1 MRLLKLLCVGALLC
15 SSFSPTI
22 AYMDDN
28 MAFVQTEE
36 TAAAPQTEEIEQTTE
51 AIPEENAAEEVPASA
66 EPVPEPPPAEESSAE
81 EEPIVETPIIEEE
94 SVVEEEPEVL
104 PPPIPENLPDA
115 DGILQEVIEGPS
127 PRADYFLNDRLRGL
141 KRDYAARTYIEG
153 VLRRAFESISSIDLG
168 TNIGATATRS
178 ITFPTHSFFD
188 AGGYNS
194 WVAEIAGNT
203 HLPTPWFTHIYYGDH
218 PRYSGIFSMD
228 TPFASMSHL
237 DGNLANSGIQA
248 NTSLTRNGHTLTFT
262 VNLER
267 TGTWDSSR
275 PPVRTLFKSMRVA
288 LGATVTSYHPTYPH
302 APIRLGNEQDVFNG
316 NPAGAGETLGT
327 LTINDIPEL
336 EVNAREVPI
345 LLGTSLAD
353 LRNMD
358 LSQFLEVRLE
368 GQILSPSQYEWSIP
382 NTTANSRIV
391 GSATTLL
398 DVSSVS
404 GTVPPVRIRLPLRV
418 EWGDSVVFG
427 GSRPLS
433 ESTVAAFT
441 LHHGTRPRITLAY
454 GHGAEADNN
463 FLPIHEGYFGLPY
476 FRMNRFDM
484 SNINNLHL
492 SSNTTG
498 NNNITATGDSTRS
511 GIQASNN
518 WRDVLVNYGDV
529 VRSWVA
535 EPDKNVLRERGRDQF
550 INHGGEVYYEVT
562 PSGYRLL
569 NINRVVVRE
578 QQIEVAH
585 TETDLQ
591 NRIAEFIDVSNFP
604 NMRAVEF
611 IHWPDTL
618 RPGRTEGVI
627 RVEETL
633 ESGKTIQYD
642 YTVPFNV
649 VNASLTVRA
658 ETVPIPLGATMDDIR
673 NIDLS
678 PFLEVT
684 MAGHILSP
692 NQYEVS
698 FISGE
703 IIETSVVGVPRT
715 RLRVQIRRLN
725 VTPVELDLPI
735 IIDWGDSVVYGG
747 VNNLSVDTVAAFTI
761 HHGAHPK
768 ITSALGMGSFIST
781 VHRDYVGLP
790 YYRFTWFD
798 MGSITNS
805 ILSNNA
811 GNQSIEARGGQQR
824 EVVRGWSTR
833 SVNYGDVVRTWVA
846 ESDKNV
852 LRERGND
859 QFIHHGGEVYYEV
872 TPSGY
877 RPLSIN
883 RAVTRE
889 QIIPAHTSEA
899 ELQSR
904 VAEFI
909 NISNLPNM
917 RAVEF
922 RRLPDTSSIGSTE
935 GVIRVEETLASGR
948 SVMYDYTVPFN
959 IVAASLNVRA
969 ETIPVPLGTTTID
982 IKNMDLSPFLEVTL
996 GGTALTSDQY
1006 ELSFVSEAS
1015 NAITVGE
1022 LNIKPRIRV
1031 NHALA
1036 SAPVELDLP
1045 IDVEWGESM
1054 VFGGDTD
1061 LNTQTAAAF
1070 TIHHGAQPKITSA
1083 IGIGSTAGI
1092 VHPSYSGFPYY
1103 RLNWFDMGNSL
1114 NTVLSNNAGNQSIE
1128 ARGDSFRSIALAWN
1142 TRLVNYGDVIR
1153 TWVAE
1158 ADKNVLRVNDQF
1170 VNHGGEV
1177 YYEITPS
1184 GYRPLSI
1191 NRAVTTEHEIEM
1203 NTSEAELQNR
1213 VAEFIDLS
1221 NLPNMRV
1228 VDFARLPDVTRP
1240 GKSPGVIRVAETLA
1254 SGKEAMYEYTV
1265 DFDVTSNASLIDVN
1279 LPKEM
1284 VFGSTDLYE
1293 GKVVSPVYTI
1303 ENNSERGVRVN
1314 IQKVDVTANDNQLA
1328 LLDSTANEPTG
1339 TSNAVRLVMEAGATT
1354 VGLHENTSNQ
1364 LLANLSPSQSA
1375 QFTIGGNYFGE
1386 YGEAI
1391 RLGLDIHYRFEI
1403 LP

>member
-28 MAFVQTEE
+28 IAFVQTEE
-36 TAAAPQTEEIEQTTE
+36 PAAAPQTEEIEQTTE
-51 AIPEENAAEEVPASA
+51 ANPAETVEEEVPASA

-81 EEPIVETPIIEEE
+81 EEPIVETPVIEEE
-94 SVVEEEPEVL
+94 PVVEEEPEVL

-127 PRADYFLNDRLRGL
+127 PRADYFLNARLRGL

-228 TPFASMSHL
+228 TPFASMSQL

-248 NTSLTRNGHTLTFT
+248 NTSLTRNGHTMTFT

-316 NPAGAGETLGT
+316 NPAGAGEILGT
-327 LTINDIPEL
+327 LTINDDIAPTLEANAIP
-336 EVNAREVPI
+336 VSVP
-345 LLGTSLAD
+345 LGTTIDDIRAMNLGP
-353 LRNMD
+353 
-358 LSQFLEVRLE
+358 FLEVKLDGRTLIPNE
-368 GQILSPSQYEWSIP
+368 YNVSIVRDTLDTNVVGQASTRPRIRVSHPSAAPVELDLPIEVEWS
-382 NTTANSRIV
+382 
-391 GSATTLL
+391 
-398 DVSSVS
+398 
-404 GTVPPVRIRLPLRV
+404 
-418 EWGDSVVFG
+418 DSVVFG
-427 GSRPLS
+427 GAIGVSQS
-433 ESTVAAFT
+433 VAAFT
-441 LHHGTRPRITLAY
+441 LHHG
-454 GHGAEADNN
+454 NN
-463 FLPIHEGYFGLPY
+463 
-476 FRMNRFDM
+476 
-484 SNINNLHL
+484 
-492 SSNTTG
+492 
-498 NNNITATGDSTRS
+498 
-511 GIQASNN
+511 
-518 WRDVLVNYGDV
+518 
-529 VRSWVA
+529 
-535 EPDKNVLRERGRDQF
+535 
-550 INHGGEVYYEVT
+550 
-562 PSGYRLL
+562 
-569 NINRVVVRE
+569 
-578 QQIEVAH
+578 
-585 TETDLQ
+585 
-591 NRIAEFIDVSNFP
+591 
-604 NMRAVEF
+604 
-611 IHWPDTL
+611 
-618 RPGRTEGVI
+618 
-627 RVEETL
+627 
-633 ESGKTIQYD
+633 
-642 YTVPFNV
+642 
-649 VNASLTVRA
+649 
-658 ETVPIPLGATMDDIR
+658 
-673 NIDLS
+673 
-678 PFLEVT
+678 
-684 MAGHILSP
+684 
-692 NQYEVS
+692 
-698 FISGE
+698 
-703 IIETSVVGVPRT
+703 
-715 RLRVQIRRLN
+715 
-725 VTPVELDLPI
+725 
-735 IIDWGDSVVYGG
+735 
-747 VNNLSVDTVAAFTI
+747 
-761 HHGAHPK
+761 PK
-768 ITSALGMGSFIST
+768 ITSAIGVGPTVGS
-781 VHRDYVGLP
+781 VHTSYRGVP
-790 YYRFTWFD
+790 YYRFNWFD
-798 MGSITNS
+798 MSAGSDLLLT
-805 ILSNNA
+805 NNA
-811 GNQSIEARGGQQR
+811 GDQSIE
-824 EVVRGWSTR
+824 VRGEEQRSVVSRWNTR
-833 SVNYGDVVRTWVA
+833 SVNYGDVVRTWV
-846 ESDKNV
+846 V
-852 LRERGND
+852 LSEMNALRVREND
-859 QFIHHGGEVYYEV
+859 QFIHHGGEVYYEI

-883 RAVTRE
+883 RVVTTE
-889 QIIPAHTSEA
+889 HEIEMNTPEA
-899 ELQSR
+899 ELQNR

-909 NISNLPNM
+909 DISNLPNM
-917 RAVEF
+917 RVVRFE
-922 RRLPDTSSIGSTE
+922 RLPDTSSTGRKE
-935 GVIRVEETLASGR
+935 GIIRVAETLSTGR
-948 SVMYDYTVPFN
+948 QVEYDYTVSFN
-959 IVAASLNVRA
+959 ITASLNVRA
-969 ETIPVPLGTTTID
+969 ETIPVVLGTTMDD
-982 IKNMDLSPFLEVTL
+982 IRNMDLSPFLDVTL
-996 GGTALTSDQY
+996 GGTTLAPDQY
-1006 ELSFVSEAS
+1006 ELSFISEAS

-1031 NHALA
+1031 SHPSA
-1036 SAPVELDLP
+1036 APVELDLP
-1045 IDVEWGESM
+1045 IIVEWGNSVVFGGREELTESTSAAFTLHHGTSPRITAAFGNRGSSEIINRNFWGEYYNFSLFSM
-1054 VFGGDTD
+1054 TGHTSRNLSSSQRDHSASATGQELRSVVLERWPNRTVAYGDVVRTWVAVPTMNVLRVNDQFVNHGGEVYYEITPSGYRPLNINRAITKEQNVMLNTSSEELRNRINEFIDVSHLPNVRVVGFSRLPWTTSPGPLEAEIRVEETLSTGRIVQYDYTVTINVLAPLNVSVENIPVLLGTPTAEVEAMDFNPYLEVTMGDQILTSDQYDVTFIRNNFFNTAIAGTPQNRPRIRVSYTGEGIPPVEVELPIVVEWGDSIVFGGDND
-1061 LNTQTAAAF
+1061 LNTQTVAAF
-1070 TIHHGAQPKITSA
+1070 TIHHGAQPRITNA
-1083 IGIGSTAGI
+1083 FGNGAANTMI
-1092 VHPSYSGFPYY
+1092 HRSYQGVPYY

-1114 NTVLSNNAGNQSIE
+1114 NTTLSNNAGNFSITVQ
-1128 ARGDSFRSIALAWN
+1128 GDSFRSVANIWG
-1142 TRLVNYGDVIR
+1142 TRSVNYGDVIR

-1177 YYEITPS
+1177 YYEVTPS

-1213 VAEFIDLS
+1213 VAEFIDIS

-1228 VDFARLPDVTRP
+1228 VDFAELPDVTRP

-1303 ENNSERGVRVN
+1303 ENNSEREVRVN
-1314 IQKVDVTANDNQLA
+1314 IHKVDVTANDNQLA

-1339 TSNAVRLVMEAGATT
+1339 TSNAVRLVMETGATT

-1364 LLANLSPSQSA
+1364 LLANLLPSRSA